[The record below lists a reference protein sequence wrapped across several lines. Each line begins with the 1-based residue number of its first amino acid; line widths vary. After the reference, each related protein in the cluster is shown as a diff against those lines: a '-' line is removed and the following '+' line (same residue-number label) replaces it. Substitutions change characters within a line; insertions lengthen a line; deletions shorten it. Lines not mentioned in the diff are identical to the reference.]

1 LGLFEFI
8 AVLVIGSTIAKA
20 VAKRISGQPHEGG
33 AELRAMLQQTEQR
46 LEDTEHTLS
55 DTNERLAEMEERL
68 DFTERMLARQNA
80 REQLR
85 P

>member
-1 LGLFEFI
+1 MDLLTFI
-8 AVLVIGSTIAKA
+8 AIIVVGSPIAKA
-20 VAKRISGQPHEGG
+20 VANRISAQPVAGG
-33 AELRAMLQQTEQR
+33 AGQRELAHQMEQR
-46 LEDTEHTLS
+46 LEETEHSLS
-55 DTNERLAEMEERL
+55 DTTERLADMEERL

>member
-1 LGLFEFI
+1 MDLLTFI
-8 AVLVIGSTIAKA
+8 AIIVVGSPIAKA
-20 VAKRISGQPHEGG
+20 VAKRISAQPGSG
-33 AELRAMLQQTEQR
+33 RAEVQELAHRLEQR
-46 LEDTEHTLS
+46 LEETDLRSADTA
-55 DTNERLAEMEERL
+55 ERLVDMEERL